1 MVASLGSQESRGLE
15 RGVVAIDNKLCC
27 GQGDTNTPTWPT
39 VWGGGPG
46 KLQWFERPCDPLGCL
61 MATAA

>member
-15 RGVVAIDNKLCC
+15 RRVPAIDNKLCC

-39 VWGGGPG
+39 VCGAGPG
-46 KLQWFERPCDPLGCL
+46 GSNGLRRLVIL
-61 MATAA
+61 